1 MRARHS
7 ILLAAAMS
15 LAVLLPS
22 CKTTSSGGAT
32 GPGGSVSQPQPKRVA
47 GMPRPYRLE
56 ANPELAVHI
65 AAPTE
70 MVDVLAAHVPGMLD
84 ARGLVSQTIGK
95 LGDFESKLA
104 SHVDVARPWDA
115 AWVSGQ
121 LVVQLPIQKARVGA
135 VQQLLAGKRSVGR
148 FGAVDLGRGALPG
161 PKLAWLDPDTATITL
176 ADDERGLATGREIAG
191 TYGKKPLVFMIDA
204 AQAKKYSP
212 DVPFTRLEAVG
223 SGSED
228 LDVTMQGVPPDR
240 LARLSALGNGALTG
254 LLEAEQIAAGASSK
268 YVHYDRDVKSLM
280 AKGKRA
286 VDDLPFFVRGNGE
299 DLLRRLGSVVRSW
312 NGRTMVGTGP
322 SRHVLLG
329 LGTDDPSKTAGAV
342 YHLMAG
348 ITSNLSMAK
357 SFGVSVPRVRWKK
370 DKGSAGGVTIS
381 VIALEQA
388 KKQVPSEY
396 HALLDE
402 RGDLRIALAFP
413 PGSGAA
419 MLVVGPQSDVV
430 LGRWVEQ
437 TRSATP
443 PSKSASDFVSATLAL
458 DAGTIR
464 KLLSESAPPSL
475 ALGLSAER
483 APTKVVVRRD
493 GNDVKIALRGPKLQ
507 GKPPQIAGEP
517 RRVPTSPT
525 RTAGGARGR
534 RPAPTRSPGKPVG

>member
-1 MRARHS
+1 MRARTS
-7 ILLAAAMS
+7 IILAAAMS

-22 CKTTSSGGAT
+22 CKTTPSARGD
-32 GPGGSVSQPQPKRVA
+32 GPTRVSQPQPKRVA

-56 ANPELAVHI
+56 AKPELAVHI

-84 ARGLVSQTIGK
+84 ARGLVAQTIGK

-104 SHVDVARPWDA
+104 THVDVARPWDA

-121 LVVQLPIQKARVGA
+121 LVVQLPIQTQSVAS

-161 PKLAWLDPDTATITL
+161 PKLAWLDRDTATLTL
-176 ADDERGLATGREIAG
+176 ADDERGLATGRELAG
-191 TYGKKPLVFMIDA
+191 AYGKKPLMFVIDA
-204 AQAKKYSP
+204 AQAKKYAS
-212 DVPFTRLEAVG
+212 DVPFTRLELAGTG
-223 SGSED
+223 SDD
-228 LDVTMQGVPPDR
+228 LEVSLQGVPPDR

-254 LLEAEQIAAGASSK
+254 LLEAGQIAAGASSR
-268 YVHYDRDVKSLM
+268 YVHYDRDVKSLL

-299 DLLRRLGSVVRSW
+299 DLLRRFGSVARSW

-329 LGTDDPSKTAGAV
+329 LGTDDPAKSAGAL

-370 DKGSAGGVTIS
+370 DKRSVGGVLIS

-388 KKQVPSEY
+388 RKQVPAEY

-413 PGSGAA
+413 PKNGAA
-419 MLVVGPQSDVV
+419 MVVLGPQSDEV
-430 LGRWVEQ
+430 LGRWIQE

-443 PSKSASDFVSATLAL
+443 PASSASDFVAATLAL
-458 DAGTIR
+458 DAVTIR
-464 KLLSESAPPSL
+464 KLLTQSAPPSL

-483 APTKVVVRRD
+483 PPTKVVVRRD
-493 GNDVKIALRGPKLQ
+493 GNDVKIALSGPKLQ
-507 GKPPQIAGEP
+507 GEVPQIAGEP
-517 RRVPTSPT
+517 RPVRTSPT
-525 RTAGGARGR
+525 RTATGS
-534 RPAPTRSPGKPVG
+534 RSPKRAPVRTAGKPVG